1 MLGLSPPYLL
11 AVCASIEY
19 KSIYIQ
25 WIWMVDSAL
34 VVLRDH
40 AVIHYF
46 LNIVLQAENFSKQ
59 YNNTKK
65 YIQSKNV

>member
-19 KSIYIQ
+19 KSIFYIQ
-25 WIWMVDSAL
+25 WMVDGAL

-40 AVIHYF
+40 AVIHYL
-46 LNIVLQAENFSKQ
+46 LNIVLQTEHFSQ
-59 YNNTKK
+59 
-65 YIQSKNV
+65 

>member
-19 KSIYIQ
+19 KSIFYIQ
-25 WIWMVDSAL
+25 WIWMVDGAL

-40 AVIHYF
+40 EVIHYL
-46 LNIVLQAENFSKQ
+46 LNIVLQAEHFSQ
-59 YNNTKK
+59 
-65 YIQSKNV
+65 

>member
-25 WIWMVDSAL
+25 WIWMVDGAL
-34 VVLRDH
+34 LVLKDH

-46 LNIVLQAENFSKQ
+46 LNIVLQAENFSK
-59 YNNTKK
+59 
-65 YIQSKNV
+65 

>member
-11 AVCASIEY
+11 AVFASIEY

-25 WIWMVDSAL
+25 RISMVDGAL

-40 AVIHYF
+40 AVIHHL
-46 LNIVLQAENFSKQ
+46 LNIVLQAEHFSQ
-59 YNNTKK
+59 
-65 YIQSKNV
+65 